1 MPTNSRAFLKPF
13 IGGLNTELSQVEDA
27 VTFTSDELNC
37 TILPEGIRG
46 RRYGMNIERDG
57 SWYQL
62 SKAGTTYS
70 GFFWKNVGKTEKD
83 FVVVSVD
90 ATLHFY
96 DAFQKPFSNAKLK
109 HVVDLSEHIIDSN
122 RFVQNPV
129 KFTTGNGT
137 LIVVSKYLKPI
148 QISYDDATTSF
159 KVETFD
165 LKVRDIVGIDDGLEV
180 DEMPLELTEKHKYN
194 LFNQGWNQEAI
205 DEFFKS
211 KQMYPSNNLKWFYG
225 IPESSAETLQYDV
238 EKLLREYVGNT
249 PAPRGHYVLDY
260 FNRNRSV
267 TSGLP
272 AEGDKTI
279 TINYSYISSIAD
291 VWYGAYGIEFD
302 RPGDPD
308 NLVKK
313 FNISFSNVV
322 GVVKNFNVT
331 FPTMYDMRAADSFF
345 TWSGKVIFRVKG
357 DNTELYNETHD
368 IMGGRKDGEQ
378 AYPDSTTFNLVFN
391 EEGTTY
397 TDYTIEIEWVSGE
410 FDAGGV
416 PHSMRPTN
424 VNCVIEGIVSQG
436 GSFETSEEQEF
447 SQSRITDVAFM
458 AGRYFFLAGDTVLF
472 SQTIKEDGTGI
483 DKCYQ
488 DADPTSKDVSD
499 VLPTDGGYVKFQTM
513 GDGLALKTFNRGVLV
528 FGRDIV
534 HGLIS
539 PLESRF
545 TATEYDILEL
555 SKAGLIGPESVVS
568 VSDRVFYWSPLGI
581 FAIGTSQLTGN
592 TMVAESVSEG
602 TIQTYYNNI
611 PNESKKYCKGAYDY
625 VNNRI
630 YWFYPTDTNKLA
642 VLDGCLVYDLSYNAF
657 YPLKISSQS
666 AHVTC
671 LFDSLNSY
679 QIRPTMYVRAGGY
692 RVVAGGRNVIAAEET
707 NTKYNRWTALQH
719 CIIDKDN
726 KISFGDFNSREFI
739 DWDSESYDSY
749 MITRPI
755 TLNDTYFNKQT
766 PVLQTL
772 FKRTEEIELNQ
783 RVKNIEL
790 LSKFYLGHPEY
801 NMAGKRYECTLNNLN
816 TDTGK
821 PLNYSIKLNSI
832 SNIVAG
838 ANTPI
843 TELKNCTITLWRV
856 DRNGLYPQHK
866 QTIKTLKVG
875 EPLIIPCTNGEYGT
889 DFEISIYIPEQ
900 DNHRIGERTFINF
913 DANIV
918 MESNIPVVND
928 KQYVA
933 QSGAYIRMR
942 WGWSL
947 TDKSNRWDMIQNAYR
962 PQKDF
967 MEDEYIES
975 RMHVK
980 GRGKSFQIEIR
991 NDKNKDF
998 RLGGMNI
1005 IVRSR

>member
-27 VTFTSDELNC
+27 VAFTSDELNC

-62 SKAGTTYS
+62 DKAGTTYS

-96 DAFQKPFSNAKLK
+96 DAFQKPFSNAKLQQ
-109 HVVDLSEHIIDSN
+109 VVDLSEYIIDSN

-137 LIVVSKYLKPI
+137 LIVVSKYLKPV

-165 LKVRDIVGIDDGLEV
+165 LKVRDIAGIDDGLEV

-194 LFNQGWNQEAI
+194 LYNQGWNQEAI
-205 DEFFKS
+205 NEFYKA

-225 IPESSAETLQYDV
+225 IPESSAESLQYDV

-249 PAPRGHYVLDY
+249 PAPRGHYILDY

-279 TINYSYISSIAD
+279 TSNYSYISHIAD
-291 VWYGAYGIEFD
+291 VWYGTTGITFD
-302 RPGDPD
+302 RPGNPD

-313 FNISFSNVV
+313 FNISFSNVA
-322 GVVKNFNVT
+322 GVIKNFNVT
-331 FPTMYDMRAADSFF
+331 FPTMYDLRASDKFF

-368 IMGGRKDGEQ
+368 IMGGKNGNEQ
-378 AYPDSTTFNLVFN
+378 AYPDSTTFKLIFN

-397 TDYTIEIEWVSGE
+397 TDYVFEVEWVSGE

-424 VNCVIEGIVSQG
+424 VNCVVEGIVSQG
-436 GSFETSEEQEF
+436 GSFETPDEQEF

-458 AGRYFFLAGDTVLF
+458 AGRYFFLTGDTVLF

-488 DADPTSKDVSD
+488 DADPTSEDVSD

-513 GDGLALKTFNRGVLV
+513 GDGLALKTFNRGVLI
-528 FGRDIV
+528 FGRDVV

-581 FAIGTSQLTGN
+581 FAIGASQQTGN

-630 YWFYPTDTNKLA
+630 YWFYPTDTNKVA

-679 QIRPTMYVRAGGY
+679 QIRPTMYVRANGQK
-692 RVVAGGRNVIAAEET
+692 VVAGGRNVIAAEET

-719 CIIDKDN
+719 CVITEDN
-726 KISFGDFNSREFI
+726 RISFGDFNSREFV
-739 DWDSESYDSY
+739 DWDSEPYVSY
-749 MITRPI
+749 MVTRPI
-755 TLNDTYFNKQT
+755 TLDDTYFNKQT

-772 FKRTEEIELNQ
+772 FKRTEEA
-783 RVKNIEL
+783 K
-790 LSKFYLGHPEY
+790 
-801 NMAGKRYECTLNNLN
+801 LNNN
-816 TDTGK
+816 ED
-821 PLNYSIKLNSI
+821 
-832 SNIVAG
+832 
-838 ANTPI
+838 
-843 TELKNCTITLWRV
+843 
-856 DRNGLYPQHK
+856 Q
-866 QTIKTLKVG
+866 
-875 EPLIIPCTNGEYGT
+875 
-889 DFEISIYIPEQ
+889 YI
-900 DNHRIGERTFINF
+900 
-913 DANIV
+913 
-918 MESNIPVVND
+918 
-928 KQYVA
+928 A

-947 TDKSNRWDMIQNAYR
+947 TDKSNRWDLIQNAYR

-967 MEDEYIES
+967 MEDEYVES

-980 GRGKSFQIEIR
+980 GRGKAFQIEIR

-1005 IVRSR
+1005 VVRSR